1 MEIIIAS
8 ICAFIIIILSFF
20 LIIKELKVR
29 KIKETLKQ
37 KEGNTEDLFKRIDK
51 LSSQKNDFYNRIV
64 ELENI
69 KGEAFQVRLRN
80 EIVEVNVDF
89 TKIEI
94 VTMLAGVNILLERTK
109 DPEDEKIY
117 VNLIEKINGFINDM
131 KE

>member
-94 VTMLAGVNILLERTK
+94 VTMLAGVNIL
-109 DPEDEKIY
+109 
-117 VNLIEKINGFINDM
+117 
-131 KE
+131 